1 MNVSVRGLIWA
12 MLLRLDSAVHF
23 TKSGREALRLLLHH
37 NNQSVF
43 IYGTPIWRMLLHR
56 WEAASSQHDASEFL
70 AFLLSKL
77 CTPVVTWRWEA
88 RLATDTDC
96 EVLDR
101 GDSMQAITLEIPGE
115 DGPYTLQ
122 SLLHSWHA
130 QANVHA
136 LAGDAELLLFRLAR
150 YKQRAGGIVRNNRD
164 ITWTASVHVP
174 VFITDQGRAS
184 VATEFVVQA
193 TIMCIMVLLLHVAI
207 TLLCCMPQML
217 ISIVTTG
224 LRRSDGLNP
233 LQDDTSRQMCTCSC
247 AGGYRQQGAAA
258 EYAKGPSLRA
268 VGLGP
273 IGCFCIVSQR

>member
-1 MNVSVRGLIWA
+1 

-101 GDSMQAITLEIPGE
+101 GDSMQAITLAF
-115 DGPYTLQ
+115 
-122 SLLHSWHA
+122 LLSKLCTPVVTWRWEA
-130 QANVHA
+130 RLATDTDCEANVHA
-136 LAGDAELLLFRLAR
+136 LAGDAELRVSACSREKLTIFTDASFEKEGAGL
-150 YKQRAGGIVRNNRD
+150 GGILYNSQAYPLKWFAEWIDPRD
-164 ITWTASVHVP
+164 LVPFGSEIKDGLIFELEVFASVQGAIDLLEGRRVHLHQL
-174 VFITDQGRAS
+174 FTDNQAALACLITGRAEGI
-184 VATEFVVQA
+184 AA
-193 TIMCIMVLLLHVAI
+193 CILQKLVSLEEECDINFWFEWV
-207 TLLCCMPQML
+207 PSQ
-217 ISIVTTG
+217 S
-224 LRRSDGLNP
+224 NP
-233 LQDDTSRQMCTCSC
+233 ADAPSRK
-247 AGGYRQQGAAA
+247 
-258 EYAKGPSLRA
+258 E
-268 VGLGP
+268 
-273 IGCFCIVSQR
+273 